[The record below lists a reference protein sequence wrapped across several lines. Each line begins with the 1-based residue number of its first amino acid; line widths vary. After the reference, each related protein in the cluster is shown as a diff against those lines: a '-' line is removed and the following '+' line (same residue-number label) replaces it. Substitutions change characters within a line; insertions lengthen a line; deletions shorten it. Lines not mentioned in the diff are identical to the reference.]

1 MCERVIV
8 DRQRRTG
15 KVSGSLHG
23 RILQIALLHI
33 FVRILVLPLHAHR
46 TRFATLIDAQER
58 MPAQALNVLIE
69 PARI

>member
-33 FVRILVLPLHAHR
+33 FVRILVLPQTWFVKQFVPMR
-46 TRFATLIDAQER
+46 E
-58 MPAQALNVLIE
+58 
-69 PARI
+69 

>member
-33 FVRILVLPLHAHR
+33 FVRILVLPLIQLRHNEEIVRYELEQSH
-46 TRFATLIDAQER
+46 Q
-58 MPAQALNVLIE
+58 P
-69 PARI
+69 

>member
-33 FVRILVLPLHAHR
+33 FVRILVLPLHIFVR
-46 TRFATLIDAQER
+46 IL
-58 MPAQALNVLIE
+58 VLPQTWFVKQFVPMRE
-69 PARI
+69 